1 MKINKVSKLIKDEE
15 GSAIIEFI
23 ILALPLF
30 IPLVIYLTSVNSSA
44 QIQYEARN
52 FARQI
57 ARVYVTSPSQE
68 STSSRVA
75 ALIDVFSKNSFPEN
89 GIDLLPTV
97 QISCSMNP
105 CISPNSRVVVDV
117 VLTSSKNRNSAKAKA
132 IQTVDSWRN
141 S

>member
-75 ALIDVFSKNSFPEN
+75 ALIDVFSKNSFPEK

>member
-75 ALIDVFSKNSFPEN
+75 ALIDAFSKNSFPEN

>member
-75 ALIDVFSKNSFPEN
+75 ALVDAFSKNSFPEN
-89 GIDLLPTV
+89 GIDLPPTV
-97 QISCSMNP
+97 KISCSMSP
-105 CISPNSRVVVDV
+105 CISPNSRVVVEV

>member
-1 MKINKVSKLIKDEE
+1 MKISKVSKLIKDEE

-75 ALIDVFSKNSFPEN
+75 ALIDVFSKNSFPEK

>member
-57 ARVYVTSPSQE
+57 ARVYVTSPNQE
-68 STSSRVA
+68 STGPRVA
-75 ALIDVFSKNSFPEN
+75 ALIDAFSKNSFLEN
-89 GIDLLPTV
+89 GIDEIPSV

-105 CISPNSRVVVDV
+105 CISPNSRVVVEV
-117 VLTSSKNRNSAKAKA
+117 VLTSTKNRNSATAKA
-132 IQTVDSWRN
+132 SQTVDSWRN

>member
-75 ALIDVFSKNSFPEN
+75 ALVDAFSKNSFPEN
-89 GIDLLPTV
+89 GIDLPPTV

-105 CISPNSRVVVDV
+105 CISPNSRVVVEV
-117 VLTSSKNRNSAKAKA
+117 VLTSTKNRNSAKAKA